1 MVIFHT
7 KKKKKVTHMDDYIVR
22 KDYNGKNFGEDA
34 IPIIFFLQKYFL
46 ALNSGMAHAWV
57 KVCFGQPRM
66 EL

>member
-1 MVIFHT
+1 
-7 KKKKKVTHMDDYIVR
+7 MDDYMVR